1 MIRDVDT
8 IIKLY
13 NEGNSMNEIA
23 RRLRTY
29 PSTIKRVL
37 DRHEVATRK
46 RSESL
51 KGMLYVKDGD
61 KLVEWAKAQGRLVTK
76 QELAEQL
83 GKTKLSPSYFVKYPE
98 LGQYVVA
105 NEQSEF
111 KEYYSELYV
120 WLQRHGVPYKTNDK
134 TTLGAKVDVLLL
146 GDYSGI
152 AMLLTE
158 RPKNVSTRVHNERM
172 NRCLSEASRLGI
184 KMIELKKEH
193 FEKALEGLKETLDS
207 LKR

>member
-13 NEGNSMNEIA
+13 NEGESMTAIA
-23 RRLRTY
+23 EKFGTY
-29 PSTIKRVL
+29 PMTIKRLLEKHDVTL
-37 DRHEVATRK
+37 RHDSGK
-46 RSESL
+46 
-51 KGMLYVKDGD
+51 KGIPSVKDGD
-61 KLVEWAKAQGRLVTK
+61 KLIAWAKAQGRLVTK

-83 GKTKLSPSYFVKYPE
+83 GRTRLSPSYFVKYPE
-98 LGQYVVA
+98 LGQYIVA